1 MSEFDNIYEGLNAP
15 YSLDS
20 EQSVLGAV
28 LLDPNCMNDE
38 KVAELKPEHFYLPQH
53 KAIFSTLFA
62 MSQLNKPMDF
72 VTILEEL
79 RSSGSYE
86 QAGGKEYLAQLAQL
100 VPSVANVRSYAQ
112 VVYEKFLVRSL
123 IKVGR
128 EIVTS
133 ATEGTDS
140 AELQLDAAEQRL
152 YDIRK
157 GQENSD
163 LVVIKDILATET
175 LDHLTALD
183 DPEQRKKLAGIP
195 TGFSDVDAMIGG
207 LNKSDL
213 IIVGARPG
221 MGKTSFILNLA
232 RNAAKTG
239 KRIAFFSLEMS
250 RDQLA
255 QRLLSLDSS
264 VGISRLRK
272 GGLTPDEWDRIA
284 TATGELYNAKIFVDE
299 SSAITVQQIKAKV
312 RRNKPDV
319 VFIDYLQLL
328 TPVTKSDNRAVQ
340 VQEMTRDLK
349 IMAKEL
355 AIPVVVCSQLS
366 RAGTGRGV
374 SHVPQL
380 SDLRES
386 GAIEQDADIV
396 IMLHRPGYYKDG
408 SDGEEVDEN
417 EAQVIIAK
425 HRHGETGT
433 VKMYWDGRFARFV
446 TIEKNEYDE
455 Y

>member
-1 MSEFDNIYEGLNAP
+1 MAEFDTALDGLNLP

-38 KVAELKPEHFYLPQH
+38 KVAELKPDHFYLPQH
-53 KAIFSTLFA
+53 KAIFGTLFGMA
-62 MSQLNKPMDF
+62 QLNKPMDF

-79 RSSGSYE
+79 RSSGLYE
-86 QAGGKEYLAQLAQL
+86 QAGGKEYLAQLAQT
-100 VPSVANVRSYAQ
+100 VPSVANVGYYAK
-112 VVYEKFLVRSL
+112 VVYEKFLIRSL
-123 IKVGR
+123 IKAGR
-128 EIVTS
+128 EIASS
-133 ATEGTDS
+133 ATEGEGS
-140 AELQLDAAEQRL
+140 AELLLDAAEQKI
-152 YDIRK
+152 YNIRQ

-163 LVVIKDILATET
+163 LVMIKDILATET
-175 LDHLTALD
+175 LDHLSALD
-183 DPEQRKKLAGIP
+183 DPAGIP
-195 TGFSDVDAMIGG
+195 TGFSDIDGIIGG

-232 RNAAKTG
+232 RNAARVG
-239 KRIAFFSLEMS
+239 KKVAFFSLEMS

-264 VGISRLRK
+264 VGINRLRK
-272 GGLTPDEWDRIA
+272 GGLSLDEWDRIA
-284 TATGELYNAKIFVDE
+284 TATGELYNAKIYVDE

-328 TPVTKSDNRAVQ
+328 TAVTKSDNRAVQ

-374 SHVPQL
+374 SHIPQL

-408 SDGEEVDEN
+408 SEDEEVDEN
-417 EAQVIIAK
+417 AAQVIIAK

-433 VKMYWDGRFARFV
+433 VDMYWDGRFARFI
-446 TIEKNEYDE
+446 TIEKNEYIQ
-455 Y
+455 

>member
-1 MSEFDNIYEGLNAP
+1 MAEFDTTLDGLNLP

-38 KVAELKPEHFYLPQH
+38 KVAELKPDHFYLPQH
-53 KAIFSTLFA
+53 KAIFSTLFGMA
-62 MSQLNKPMDF
+62 QLNKPMDF

-79 RSSGSYE
+79 RSSGLYE
-86 QAGGKEYLAQLAQL
+86 QAGGKEYLAQLAQT
-100 VPSVANVRSYAQ
+100 VPSVANVGYYAN
-112 VVYEKFLVRSL
+112 VVYEKSLIRSL
-123 IKVGR
+123 IKAGR
-128 EIVTS
+128 EIASS
-133 ATEGTDS
+133 ATEGEGT
-140 AELQLDAAEQRL
+140 AELLLDAAEQKI
-152 YDIRK
+152 YNIRQ

-163 LVVIKDILATET
+163 LVMIKDILATET
-175 LDHLTALD
+175 IDHLSALD

-195 TGFSDVDAMIGG
+195 TGFSDVDSIIGG

-232 RNAAKTG
+232 RNAAKAG
-239 KRIAFFSLEMS
+239 KRVAFFSLEMS

-264 VGISRLRK
+264 VGINRLRK

-284 TATGELYNAKIFVDE
+284 TAAGELYNAQIFVDE

-328 TPVTKSDNRAVQ
+328 TAVTKSDNRAVQ

-374 SHVPQL
+374 SHIPQL

-396 IMLHRPGYYKDG
+396 IMLHRPGYYTDG
-408 SDGEEVDEN
+408 SEGEEVDQN
-417 EAQVIIAK
+417 AAQVIIAK

-433 VKMYWDGRFARFV
+433 VDMYWDGRFARFL
-446 TIEKNEYDE
+446 TIEKKEYNEY
-455 Y
+455 

>member
-1 MSEFDNIYEGLNAP
+1 M
-15 YSLDS
+15 
-20 EQSVLGAV
+20 
-28 LLDPNCMNDE
+28 
-38 KVAELKPEHFYLPQH
+38 
-53 KAIFSTLFA
+53 
-62 MSQLNKPMDF
+62 
-72 VTILEEL
+72 
-79 RSSGSYE
+79 
-86 QAGGKEYLAQLAQL
+86 
-100 VPSVANVRSYAQ
+100 
-112 VVYEKFLVRSL
+112 
-123 IKVGR
+123 
-128 EIVTS
+128 TS

-408 SDGEEVDEN
+408 SEGEEVDEN

>member
-1 MSEFDNIYEGLNAP
+1 
-15 YSLDS
+15 
-20 EQSVLGAV
+20 
-28 LLDPNCMNDE
+28 
-38 KVAELKPEHFYLPQH
+38 
-53 KAIFSTLFA
+53 
-62 MSQLNKPMDF
+62 
-72 VTILEEL
+72 
-79 RSSGSYE
+79 
-86 QAGGKEYLAQLAQL
+86 
-100 VPSVANVRSYAQ
+100 
-112 VVYEKFLVRSL
+112 
-123 IKVGR
+123 
-128 EIVTS
+128 
-133 ATEGTDS
+133 
-140 AELQLDAAEQRL
+140 
-152 YDIRK
+152 
-157 GQENSD
+157 
-163 LVVIKDILATET
+163 
-175 LDHLTALD
+175 
-183 DPEQRKKLAGIP
+183 
-195 TGFSDVDAMIGG
+195 
-207 LNKSDL
+207 
-213 IIVGARPG
+213 

-355 AIPVVVCSQLS
+355 AIPVVVCCAAFPCGNGAQH
-366 RAGTGRGV
+366 
-374 SHVPQL
+374 SHVPRL

-386 GAIEQDADIV
+386 GA
-396 IMLHRPGYYKDG
+396 MSRTPTL
-408 SDGEEVDEN
+408 S
-417 EAQVIIAK
+417 
-425 HRHGETGT
+425 
-433 VKMYWDGRFARFV
+433 
-446 TIEKNEYDE
+446 
-455 Y
+455 

>member
-1 MSEFDNIYEGLNAP
+1 M
-15 YSLDS
+15 
-20 EQSVLGAV
+20 
-28 LLDPNCMNDE
+28 
-38 KVAELKPEHFYLPQH
+38 
-53 KAIFSTLFA
+53 
-62 MSQLNKPMDF
+62 
-72 VTILEEL
+72 
-79 RSSGSYE
+79 
-86 QAGGKEYLAQLAQL
+86 
-100 VPSVANVRSYAQ
+100 
-112 VVYEKFLVRSL
+112 VYEKSLIRSL
-123 IKVGR
+123 IKAGR
-128 EIVTS
+128 EIASS
-133 ATEGTDS
+133 ATEGEGT
-140 AELQLDAAEQRL
+140 AELLLDAAEQKI
-152 YDIRK
+152 YNIRQ

-163 LVVIKDILATET
+163 LVMIKDILATET
-175 LDHLTALD
+175 IDHLSALD

-195 TGFSDVDAMIGG
+195 TGFSDVDSIIGG

-232 RNAAKTG
+232 RNAAKAG
-239 KRIAFFSLEMS
+239 KRVAFFSLEMS

-264 VGISRLRK
+264 VGINRLRK

-284 TATGELYNAKIFVDE
+284 TAAGELYNAQIFVDE

-328 TPVTKSDNRAVQ
+328 TAVTKSDNRAVQ

-374 SHVPQL
+374 SHIPQL

-396 IMLHRPGYYKDG
+396 IMLHARDTIPT
-408 SDGEEVDEN
+408 
-417 EAQVIIAK
+417 AQ
-425 HRHGETGT
+425 R
-433 VKMYWDGRFARFV
+433 ARKLIK
-446 TIEKNEYDE
+446 TPRRS
-455 Y
+455 